1 MTETS
6 KKTQEIGA
14 GAGPLPWF
22 VRGLRDGIPICM
34 GYFAVSFA
42 LGITARGIGM
52 NALQAGLMSM
62 GMVASAGEFA
72 AIVLIASHAGVFEMI
87 TTCIVVNMRY
97 FLMSCSLSQKLSPDL
112 PFYHRFMLP
121 YCITDEIFGLSSAV
135 KGYLDPK
142 YTYGMTIVS
151 VAGWTTGTVL
161 GVLLGNIMPA
171 WARRPGPDLH
181 DSKRA
186 VLRSACSQRDLRR
199 LQGDHPHTGDR
210 RRGGTGPSRG
220 RKEQRMNHSVYFSL
234 LIMCLTVYCI
244 RMLPFLV
251 FRKEITN
258 RWLRSFLYYVPYVTL
273 AVMTFPAIVTAT
285 DNIWSGIAALVV
297 GLLAAWFKGDLFFV
311 AVSCCATV
319 FLTGLFL

>member
-151 VAGWTTGTVL
+151 VAGWTTYGMFLAIIIPPARENRFIAGLVL
-161 GVLLGNIMPA
+161 ISMTASGLFSVLP
-171 WARRPGPDLH
+171 
-181 DSKRA
+181 
-186 VLRSACSQRDLRR
+186 VL
-199 LQGDHPHTGDR
+199 
-210 RRGGTGPSRG
+210 
-220 RKEQRMNHSVYFSL
+220 
-234 LIMCLTVYCI
+234 
-244 RMLPFLV
+244 
-251 FRKEITN
+251 KEISGGFKVII
-258 RWLRSFLYYVPYVTL
+258 LTL
-273 AVMTFPAIVTAT
+273 VIAGV
-285 DNIWSGIAALVV
+285 AALVHPV
-297 GLLAAWFKGDLFFV
+297 EER
-311 AVSCCATV
+311 SNE
-319 FLTGLFL
+319 

>member
-1 MTETS
+1 MTETY
-6 KKTQEIGA
+6 KKTTENSARKNEI
-14 GAGPLPWF
+14 PWF

-72 AIVLIASHAGVFEMI
+72 AIVLIESHAGIFEMI
-87 TTCIVVNMRY
+87 TTCIVVNLRY

-112 PFYHRFMLP
+112 PFFHRFLLP

-135 KGYLDPK
+135 PGYLEPK

-171 WARRPGPDLH
+171 WAVNALSVSLYGMFLAIIIP
-181 DSKRA
+181 
-186 VLRSACSQRDLRR
+186 
-199 LQGDHPHTGDR
+199 
-210 RRGGTGPSRG
+210 PSRKD
-220 RKEQRMNHSVYFSL
+220 RF
-234 LIMCLTVYCI
+234 
-244 RMLPFLV
+244 
-251 FRKEITN
+251 
-258 RWLRSFLYYVPYVTL
+258 
-273 AVMTFPAIVTAT
+273 
-285 DNIWSGIAALVV
+285 IAGLVV
-297 GLLAAWFKGDLFFV
+297 ISMTA
-311 AVSCCATV
+311 S
-319 FLTGLFL
+319 GLFSVLPLLREISGGFKVIILTILIAGAAAFIHPIEDVSAQETA